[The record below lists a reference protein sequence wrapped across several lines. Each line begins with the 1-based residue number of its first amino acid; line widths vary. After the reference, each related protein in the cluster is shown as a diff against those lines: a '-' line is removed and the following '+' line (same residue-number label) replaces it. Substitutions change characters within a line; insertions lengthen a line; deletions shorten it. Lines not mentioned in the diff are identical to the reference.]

1 MSTPKEATPPPTI
14 ITIFGATGDLATRK
28 LIPALFDLFQN
39 GYLPFSFKVIG
50 VSRRALSYEDYREIA
65 KNSIIERAVALKED
79 MLEEFLAR
87 ISYTQGTFDD
97 EESYAQLKEVL
108 EAEEELFGQCTNKLF
123 YLAVPPVYYKGIF
136 EKLAASELTKP
147 CSDETGWTRILV
159 EKPFGNDIATAQEL
173 DQVLGRLFKEE
184 QIFRIDHYLAKETLQ
199 DILMFRF
206 SNMLFEPLWNK
217 DYIERVE
224 LTLSEKKGADGRG
237 AFYDGI
243 GALRDVGQN
252 HLLQMLAFIA
262 MEDPVELDAARIRT
276 ERARVLQ
283 ALKPITAD
291 TVDASLVR
299 GQYEGYLEV
308 PAVDPASQTE
318 TFFRIKTFID
328 NERWQGVPFYLE
340 SGKAL
345 KEDKTEIKIYFKK
358 TTSCLCP
365 PGAEHHH
372 QNMLTFRIQPD
383 EKISILF
390 WAKKPGL
397 SLDLEPKEL
406 SFSYRNTLE
415 GSRLAD
421 AYEKVLF
428 DGIAGDQI
436 LFASTEE
443 VSAAWE
449 FITPILELW
458 KKTQLHTYQKGT
470 NGPEVDL

>member
-1 MSTPKEATPPPTI
+1 MVDYPETMTPPTI
-14 ITIFGATGDLATRK
+14 ITIFGATGDLSTNK

-50 VSRRALSYEDYREIA
+50 VSRREFSHEKYRDIA
-65 KNSIIERAVALKED
+65 KNSIIEKATSFKED
-79 MLEEFLAR
+79 LLDEFLTH

-97 EESYAQLKEVL
+97 KESYERLKSVL
-108 EAEEELFGQCTNKLF
+108 EREEHLFGQCTNKLF

-136 EKLAASELTKP
+136 EKLAASGLTKP

-159 EKPFGNDIATAQEL
+159 EKPFGNDITTAQEL
-173 DQVLGRLFKEE
+173 DQVLGSLFKEE
-184 QIFRIDHYLAKETLQ
+184 QIFRIDHYLAKEALQ

-206 SNMLFEPLWNK
+206 SNTLFEPLWNK

-224 LTLSEKKGADGRG
+224 LTLSEKKGVDGRG

-262 MEDPVELDAARIRT
+262 MEDPIELDALRIRT
-276 ERARVLQ
+276 ERARVLES
-283 ALKPITAD
+283 LRPLTPETAD
-291 TVDASLVR
+291 TTLLR
-299 GQYEGYLEV
+299 GQYEGYTET
-308 PAVDPASQTE
+308 PSVDRDSQTE
-318 TFFRIKTFID
+318 TFFRIKTLID
-328 NERWQGVPFYLE
+328 NDRWQGVPFYLE

-345 KEDKTEIKIYFKK
+345 DEDKTEIKIYFKK

-365 PGAEHHH
+365 PGALHQH
-372 QNMLTFRIQPD
+372 QNILTFRIQPN

-406 SFSYRNTLE
+406 SFSYRGAE

-436 LFASTEE
+436 LFTSTEE
-443 VSAAWE
+443 VAAAWQ

-458 KKTQLHTYQKGT
+458 KNMPLHTYAKGSK
-470 NGPEVDL
+470 GPQVLL